1 MATLHTLT
9 LLQTEVYVLI
19 RTAWT
24 ASVGRL
30 GVSLGKDIESG
41 NVYVRASYLY
51 DFDGDAKMHMNYG
64 DISTPFSE
72 DLGGG
77 WWEFGVGTNL
87 NLGHDTHFY
96 ADLEK
101 TTGGDVT
108 TPWQW
113 NAGFRFSF

>member
-1 MATLHTLT
+1 MD
-9 LLQTEVYVLI
+9 
-19 RTAWT
+19 
-24 ASVGRL
+24 SFVGRL
-30 GVSLGKDIESG
+30 GVSLGKDIERG

-72 DLGGG
+72 GLGGG

>member
-1 MATLHTLT
+1 MD
-9 LLQTEVYVLI
+9 
-19 RTAWT
+19 
-24 ASVGRL
+24 SFVGRL
-30 GVSLGKDIESG
+30 GVSLGKDIERG

-87 NLGHDTHFY
+87 NLVLIWDMIPTS
-96 ADLEK
+96 
-101 TTGGDVT
+101 
-108 TPWQW
+108 TPTWKRPPV
-113 NAGFRFSF
+113 AM